1 MTTIHD
7 ARTTLYHLSDIII
20 AHGDNIP
27 TAKADAA
34 TTIRA
39 KLERERE
46 REICRSCYHG
56 TSEMRQP
63 STVAT
68 KYVSKNERSSKNG
81 KLTQVQDA
89 S

>member
-46 REICRSCYHG
+46 RDLSQLLPWNVRNATAEYSCNQIC
-56 TSEMRQP
+56 
-63 STVAT
+63 
-68 KYVSKNERSSKNG
+68 K
-81 KLTQVQDA
+81 
-89 S
+89 